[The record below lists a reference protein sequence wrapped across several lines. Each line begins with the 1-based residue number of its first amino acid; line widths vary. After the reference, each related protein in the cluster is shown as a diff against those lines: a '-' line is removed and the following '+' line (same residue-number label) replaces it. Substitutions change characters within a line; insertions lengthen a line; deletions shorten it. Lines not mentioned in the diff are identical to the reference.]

1 MVLHSDIVWLKT
13 DIPNYN
19 DLFIQQLKVLTVK
32 VTSTK
37 QTCPV
42 ARNLLWYDKM
52 LNQKKKI
59 MLCQQSDSWREIKKV
74 ANCFQ
79 T

>member
-42 ARNLLWYDKM
+42 ARNLL
-52 LNQKKKI
+52 
-59 MLCQQSDSWREIKKV
+59 
-74 ANCFQ
+74 
-79 T
+79 